1 MIVSDI
7 FCDRCGRKIATLGS
21 GQLCLVNQIRVLD
34 YDKSDDFIRYDICKS
49 CMRAFHNLMAKKVLD
64 YSDITKED

>member
-1 MIVSDI
+1 MVVSEI
-7 FCDRCGRKIATLGS
+7 FCDRCGRKITTN
-21 GQLCLVNQIRVLD
+21 LVNQIRVLD
-34 YDKSDDFIRYDICKS
+34 YDKSDTFVRYDICKP